1 MSKIISVVWKTSAAL
16 SLTTLFLIGCS
27 SSTKNHQTNAA
38 TDVLAVVNDTTISRK
53 EFEDQMRYLAQ
64 YRSSRL
70 FTDEQKKNLLVDMV
84 NFELILQRAVKEN
97 FPSEDEGIR
106 RAIVQEY
113 LKQRVNGQV
122 APSEDEILAAY
133 KKSQLEYDKICARHI
148 LVNFEPRGEE
158 AARKRAEYLISR
170 LNSGEE
176 FALLADLESDDPG
189 TKGSGGD
196 LDCFSRN
203 KDFVP
208 EFLDAA
214 FKLSKPGEFTKKPV
228 KTAYGYHIILLTR
241 DLRSLK
247 ANHELIRNQFNT
259 LKNRDLFTTFI
270 NKVRENAKVT
280 MNFEKLTNINL
291 SVIDATATPTST
303 PDSKP

>member
-133 KKSQLEYDKICARHI
+133 KKSQLEYSTVFIYNISPSLTLIYRSSSLIVKISCSHLSTTIR
-148 LVNFEPRGEE
+148 
-158 AARKRAEYLISR
+158 RAGKCSFIS
-170 LNSGEE
+170 
-176 FALLADLESDDPG
+176 
-189 TKGSGGD
+189 T
-196 LDCFSRN
+196 FSM
-203 KDFVP
+203 
-208 EFLDAA
+208 
-214 FKLSKPGEFTKKPV
+214 T
-228 KTAYGYHIILLTR
+228 
-241 DLRSLK
+241 
-247 ANHELIRNQFNT
+247 
-259 LKNRDLFTTFI
+259 
-270 NKVRENAKVT
+270 
-280 MNFEKLTNINL
+280 
-291 SVIDATATPTST
+291 
-303 PDSKP
+303 